1 MRNIFF
7 FFLRVS
13 SNSQRSK
20 ASD

>member
-1 MRNIFF
+1 MRNIF

-13 SNSQRSK
+13 SNSRRSK